1 MTAGEGSPASD
12 AELVELLRQN
22 GIVLELDD
30 LEALLD
36 GVLAAPEGEDSLAW
50 TALVSENPSPELVRV
65 FQDLKAR
72 RRSAGSKKR
81 PPIAER
87 LAGVR
92 AAMAEREL
100 DGFFVPRADEH
111 QGEYVPKRADR
122 LAWLTGFTG
131 SAGIALV
138 LEEAAAIFSDGRY
151 TLQLEQ
157 QVDGAHFERLHVTE
171 QPPAEW
177 LLEKLPNGG
186 RVGYDTMLHTP
197 TQVEALIQAL
207 APGGIEL
214 VPLDDNL
221 VDHAWSAQPP
231 APLSPAIPH
240 PLEFAGRSSEDKRAA
255 LADDLAKRGAEAAV
269 LTLPDSIA
277 WLLNL
282 RGADVP
288 RTPFCLSFAV
298 LHADGA
304 LDWFVDKRKVTPALA
319 RTLGNSVRLQ
329 DPDAL
334 GAALDGLG
342 ARGAK
347 VLADPGSAGIWFF
360 RRLAAAGAKLL
371 YAPDP
376 CQLAKACKN
385 PVEVAGTKR
394 THERD
399 AVPLIRFLAW
409 LDREAC
415 ARADSGNPI
424 TEMEAADKLH
434 GLRRETGKLR
444 DLSFD
449 TISSVGPNG
458 ALNHYRVTE
467 ETNRPLTR
475 GEFYLVDSG
484 GQYSDGTTDVTRTL
498 PIGEVSVEMAE
509 RYTLVLK
516 GHLALGRQRFPKGT
530 TGSQIDALARQYL
543 WQAGLDFDHGTGHG
557 VGSFLSVHEG
567 PQRISK
573 VPNSIAL
580 QPGMIVSNEPGY
592 YKPGAYGI
600 RIENL
605 EVVEEIDLP
614 GRERPLLGFHTLT
627 LAPYDRRVIRLDLL
641 TGEEQ
646 AQIDAYHARVFATV
660 GQHLDE
666 ADRTWLAAATQPL
679 A

>member
-1 MTAGEGSPASD
+1 MTAGEGSPASG
-12 AELVELLRQN
+12 AELVELLKQN
-22 GIVLELDD
+22 GIALKVEA

-36 GVLAAPEGEDSLAW
+36 GVLAAPDGEDPAAW
-50 TALVSENPSPELVRV
+50 IALVSETAPPALVQALR
-65 FQDLKAR
+65 DLKER
-72 RRSAGSKKR
+72 RQAAAKVKR
-81 PPIAER
+81 PAVGER
-87 LAGVR
+87 LSGVR
-92 AAMAEREL
+92 AGLAEHGL

-122 LAWLTGFTG
+122 LAWLTSFTG
-131 SAGIALV
+131 SAGVAVV
-138 LEEAAAIFSDGRY
+138 LKDAAAVFSDGRY
-151 TLQLEQ
+151 TLQLQQ
-157 QVDGAHFERLHVTE
+157 QVDGAHFERLHITE
-171 QPPAEW
+171 QPPADW
-177 LLEKLPNGG
+177 LLEKLPEGG
-186 RVGYDTMLHTP
+186 RVGYDTLLHTP
-197 TQVEALIQAL
+197 TQVEALIQVL

-221 VDHAWSAQPP
+221 VDHAWSLQPP
-231 APLSPAIPH
+231 APLSPAVPH
-240 PLEFAGRSSEDKRAA
+240 PLEFAGRSSEDKRAS
-255 LADDLAKRGAEAAV
+255 LADDLAERGAEAAV

-288 RTPFCLSFAV
+288 HTPFCLSFAV
-298 LHADGA
+298 LHADGS
-304 LDWFVDKRKVTPALA
+304 LDWFVDKRKVTPALQ
-319 RTLGNSVRLQ
+319 RTLGNSVRLH
-329 DPDAL
+329 DPEAL
-334 GAALDGLG
+334 GSALDDLG
-342 ARGAK
+342 ESGAK

-415 ARADSGNPI
+415 TRADSGDPI
-424 TEMEAADKLH
+424 TEMEASDKLH
-434 GLRRETGKLR
+434 ALRRETGKLR

-467 ETNRPLTR
+467 ATNRPLTR
-475 GEFYLVDSG
+475 GELYLVDSG
-484 GQYSDGTTDVTRTL
+484 GQYVDGTTDVTRTL
-498 PIGEVSVEMAE
+498 PIGEVSTEMAE

-530 TGSQIDALARQYL
+530 TGSQIDAMARQFL

-573 VPNSIAL
+573 VANSIAL
-580 QPGMIVSNEPGY
+580 QPGMILSNEPGY

-627 LAPYDRRVIRLDLL
+627 LAPYDRRIIRLELL
-641 TGEEQ
+641 TPEER
-646 AQIDAYHARVFATV
+646 AQIDAYHARVFATL
-660 GQHLDE
+660 GQQLDK